1 MGVDRKTSIVS
12 EKKGDGAWIFF
23 KFVTNK
29 HRVRILGY
37 TNKKNHVQKLKKLVL
52 ILMNFKILKTNVSC
66 SDNNLLKS
74 FISSRGG

>member
-37 TNKKNHVQKLKKLVL
+37 TNKKNHV
-52 ILMNFKILKTNVSC
+52 
-66 SDNNLLKS
+66 
-74 FISSRGG
+74 

>member
-1 MGVDRKTSIVS
+1 MGIDRKTSIVS

-37 TNKKNHVQKLKKLVL
+37 TNKKKSR
-52 ILMNFKILKTNVSC
+52 IEIEKI
-66 SDNNLLKS
+66 S
-74 FISSRGG
+74 FNSNEF